1 MKPRILVVED
11 EPKTRA
17 TLVLYLAH
25 AGFDVSEAG
34 TGPAALEA
42 AVRERPDLVVL
53 DRMLPG
59 LDGLEV
65 CRRLREEGPVP
76 VIFLTARAAEE
87 DRLEGLDL
95 GADDYVVKPFSP
107 RELVARVKAVLRRSP
122 ATGLAEPLTVG
133 DLTLD
138 PSRRVAIL
146 AGREARLTAREFRL
160 LEALARVPGH
170 ILSRE
175 DLVARAFGETF
186 DGFDRTVDA
195 HVANLRR
202 KIEDDPASP
211 TRVVTVFG
219 AGYRLDVRR

>member
-17 TLVLYLAH
+17 TIVLYLEH
-25 AGFDVSEAG
+25 AGFCVREAS
-34 TGPAALEA
+34 TGPEALERA
-42 AVRERPDLVVL
+42 AQERFDLVVL

-65 CRRLREEGPVP
+65 CRRLRQDGPLP
-76 VIFLTARAAEE
+76 VIFLTARSTEE
-87 DRLEGLDL
+87 DRLEGLEL

-107 RELVARVKAVLRRSP
+107 RELVARVRAVLRRSP
-122 ATGLAEPLTVG
+122 SVGLPGPLTVG

-138 PSRRVAIL
+138 PSRRVAML
-146 AGREARLTAREFRL
+146 PGREARLTAREFRL
-160 LEALARVPGH
+160 LEALARVAGH
-170 ILSRE
+170 VLSRE
-175 DLVARAFGETF
+175 DLVARAFGDAF

-202 KIEDDPASP
+202 KIEDDPAAP

-219 AGYRLDVRR
+219 AGYRLDVHR

>member
-17 TLVLYLAH
+17 TLVLYLEH
-25 AGFDVSEAG
+25 AGFEVMEAA
-34 TGPAALEA
+34 TGPEALAA
-42 AVRERPDLVVL
+42 ERPDLVVL

-65 CRRLREEGPVP
+65 CRRLREDGPLP
-76 VIFLTARAAEE
+76 VIFLTARSTEE
-87 DRLEGLDL
+87 DRLQGLDL

-107 RELVARVKAVLRRSP
+107 RELVARVRAVLRRSP
-122 ATGLAEPLTVG
+122 SAGLPAPLTLG

-138 PSRRVAIL
+138 PSRRVAL
-146 AGREARLTAREFRL
+146 LPGREARLTAREFRL
-160 LEALARVPGH
+160 LEVLAKAAGH
-170 ILSRE
+170 VLSRE
-175 DLVARAFGETF
+175 DLVTRAFGDAF

-202 KIEDDPASP
+202 KIEDDPTTP
-211 TRVVTVFG
+211 TRVITVFG
-219 AGYRLDVRR
+219 AGYRLDIHR

>member
-11 EPKTRA
+11 EPKTRK
-17 TLVLYLAH
+17 TLVLYLEN
-25 AGFDVSEAG
+25 AGFEVIEADS
-34 TGPAALEA
+34 GPAALEA
-42 AVRERPDLVVL
+42 ERPDLVVL

-59 LDGLEV
+59 MDGTEV
-65 CRRLREEGPVP
+65 CRRLRADGPVP
-76 VIFLTARAAEE
+76 VIFLTARSTEE

-122 ATGLAEPLTVG
+122 STGLPEPITVG

-138 PSRRVAIL
+138 PSRRVAL
-146 AGREARLTAREFRL
+146 LPGREARLTAREYRL
-160 LEALARVPGH
+160 LEALARVAGH
-170 ILSRE
+170 VLSRE
-175 DLVARAFGETF
+175 DLVARAFGESF
-186 DGFDRTVDA
+186 DGYDRTVDA

-202 KIEDDPASP
+202 KIEDDPAAP
-211 TRVVTVFG
+211 ARVITVFG